1 MDEASTTST
10 PEFCFNCIIYGWKEL
25 KDLSALKR
33 CSKCKLVTYCSEPC
47 QKEHWHNTHM
57 KHCKYMSK
65 KKVLATG
72 THENSACFSCKEES
86 QAGKETVS
94 EACSFALPCTMSP
107 ANMRLTN
114 LFMFD
119 NVYGSIR
126 LPEMTGKCHSKLD
139 NSLSIAMRILM
150 KMKMANSIPW
160 TVNNSRAEDLYSS
173 LGHVRMQVFMSDM
186 YAKPGSLKDQFIEGT
201 VNLNDTFKALED
213 ISCSIS
219 EVYARGLSENMP
231 WSIFEILIGLIG
243 TSTYTIGRCV
253 ADKLGVSELPDDMQK
268 ARLSHSQLNLLW
280 ASVLTIL
287 RDGLVPLKT
296 LHEAII
302 NNLHVQQCYG
312 CKVQGTEIKRVFLIL
327 PYKHFEVLT
336 IPFLVF
342 GRTGS
347 VYSLCGKFECSAKF
361 VQLCPNREP
370 RMVLFYE
377 RLRSEFRGEVCD
389 YCGLF
394 NQEVRGYKCAG
405 CKTKVYCGMECYRM
419 DTVHHTL
426 CEKGDSRKRKRGH
439 DIRMEKGREIYVR
452 CEKKL
457 PASVA
462 ELIFSEP

>member
-1 MDEASTTST
+1 MDEASTAT

-33 CSKCKLVTYCSEPC
+33 CSKCKLATYCSEPC
-47 QKEHWHNTHM
+47 QKEHWHNSHK

-72 THENSACFSCKEES
+72 THENSACFACKEES
-86 QAGKETVS
+86 QAGKEIVS
-94 EACSFALPCTMSP
+94 GAFSSALPCTMSH

-114 LFMFD
+114 LLMFD

-126 LPEMTGKCHSKLD
+126 LPEMTGKFHSKLD
-139 NSLSIAMRILM
+139 NSLAIAMRILM
-150 KMKMANSIPW
+150 KMKLANSIPW
-160 TVNNSRAEDLYSS
+160 TVNKSRAEDLYYS
-173 LGHVRMQVFMSDM
+173 LGQVRMQVCMSGM
-186 YAKPGSLKDQFIEGT
+186 YAKPGSLKDQYNGST
-201 VNLNDTFKALED
+201 VILDDIYKVLED

-219 EVYARGLSENMP
+219 EVYPRGLSEHMP
-231 WSIFEILIGLIG
+231 WSIFEILIGFIG
-243 TSTYTIGRCV
+243 TSSYTIGRCV

-268 ARLSHSQLNLLW
+268 TRLSHCQLNQLW
-280 ASVLTIL
+280 ASVLAIL
-287 RDGLVPLKT
+287 RDGLVPLET

-302 NNLHVQQCYG
+302 KNLHVQPCYG
-312 CKVQGTEIKRVFLIL
+312 CKVQVTEIKRVFLIL
-327 PYKHFEVLT
+327 PYNHFEVLT

-347 VYSLCGKFECSAKF
+347 VYSLCGEVECSAKLM
-361 VQLCPNREP
+361 QLLPNREP
-370 RMVLFYE
+370 RMGLFYI

-394 NQEVRGYKCAG
+394 NQEVRGYRCAG
-405 CKTKVYCGMECYRM
+405 CKTKVYCGIECYRM

-426 CEKGDSRKRKRGH
+426 CEKGDTRKRKRGH
-439 DIRMEKGREIYVR
+439 DIRMEKGRELYVR

-462 ELIFSEP
+462 ELVFSES